1 MQKSVEYSSMVRN
14 ASPWLCLHS
23 HSTSSCTIQ
32 FHQSCNMCVRA
43 LCAGN
48 IVIKMHKIDPRN
60 PARQFYF
67 SIVVIGDKYSGTRA
81 ACCELRACTKP
92 PEHCVGAMLIYC
104 ALSSARVQPQHRR
117 PRRARPQTQH
127 QRVAF
132 RLHHQ
137 CPQSMVPPVSR
148 CLERQRDR

>member
-1 MQKSVEYSSMVRN
+1 MHRLGRVFISSQLQAAPSN
-14 ASPWLCLHS
+14 SIKTISSP
-23 HSTSSCTIQ
+23 
-32 FHQSCNMCVRA
+32 FHVITVVSMCVRA

-117 PRRARPQTQH
+117 PRRARPQAQH

-137 CPQSMVPPVSR
+137 CAQSMVPPVSR
-148 CLERQRDR
+148 CLERQRHR